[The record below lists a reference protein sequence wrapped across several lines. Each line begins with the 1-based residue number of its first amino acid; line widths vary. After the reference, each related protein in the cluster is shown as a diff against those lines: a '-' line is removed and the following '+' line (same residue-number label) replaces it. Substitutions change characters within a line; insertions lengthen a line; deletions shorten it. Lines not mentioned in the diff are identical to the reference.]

1 MRISDK
7 PTTTN
12 LGLSLVKRQ
21 IIAATQRP
29 GFRSLAIAPCTL
41 HRQGYSFSITTYTG
55 GMETEQLREPLNA
68 ARQLFQGKVEKII
81 LKKGVKE
88 EDLAALFQRLTDREI
103 SLQDFNR
110 PNIEITFRGKQPTA
124 ETPVLKLTPTVIT
137 SSQAVAKTIVEPI
150 IAPPIQTAA
159 AVPSPQTP
167 ADLLAAGNR
176 LKKQASQNPGNPPT
190 AEIEAWIASAK
201 ERLAAYQ
208 TELGPGPKHNWT
220 ETLIAQRVTFA
231 DLVEAMRKLEAK
243 LGQTP
248 TEINLP
254 GYVPEARG
262 KAWYKQPKF
271 EPRRAPTRPRP
282 AAPAVPVEKSEESPA
297 RVVAQLF
304 GNHCYIAGVRGEL
317 AYFEGK
323 IIGILP
329 SHLAL
334 PNDDIVEVFDTGARL
349 EDETR
354 SFRVFCSY
362 QFMTDYAQSLFNA
375 IANGE
380 SFHYNYSHLLKVGV
394 EMVSATER
402 IGQYIP
408 QGTISSDEIPAL
420 RDSTGTF
427 QLTVKYFSKDW
438 TVSQLVEALAKQP
451 PQAIPVEKERPIFPQ
466 AIQGERLNYLEIW
479 ESKLHGSKVGF
490 IEDKVV
496 GFLPNQLTT
505 DPYAFSPMVVDTGI
519 NSITRGF
526 TYRVYCEQEFL
537 TKIAPRLHK
546 AIINKEL
553 FHLGEYS
560 KFGDTYRIV
569 AREAFDNYP
578 LRANL
583 LAEDYLRLAGSAD
596 ATFSLTV
603 EGFNKEW
610 TVVQLVRA
618 MASNKL
624 RAVPVEQTTAPQAQ
638 ADKPPRPAKLQTRD
652 QLISVI
658 ADIRRINWDCDQG
671 EISELAAS
679 VMLAAINTQGL
690 RVWFEYLT
698 MDNNLAKEYDYCNWD
713 SQLRDAL
720 QILNDFN
727 ARYPRETSA

>member
-1 MRISDK
+1 MSLGMRIKRLMEQDAAAAKRAANANTSRNAKAGQAARTREIARSNAALPTYQAEITTIIELTGAVFAKFTEPVPGYFEKDRIPLSRPLPVDLKVGDKVNVIIRGDANIGREYFINQK
-7 PTTTN
+7 PTEPTKPP
-12 LGLSLVKRQ
+12 VPPKQ
-21 IIAATQRP
+21 EAPAATP
-29 GFRSLAIAPCTL
+29 
-41 HRQGYSFSITTYTG
+41 
-55 GMETEQLREPLNA
+55 
-68 ARQLFQGKVEKII
+68 
-81 LKKGVKE
+81 
-88 EDLAALFQRLTDREI
+88 
-103 SLQDFNR
+103 
-110 PNIEITFRGKQPTA
+110 
-124 ETPVLKLTPTVIT
+124 KLTTPT
-137 SSQAVAKTIVEPI
+137 
-150 IAPPIQTAA
+150 
-159 AVPSPQTP
+159 
-167 ADLLAAGNR
+167 DLLTAGNR

-190 AEIEAWIASAK
+190 AEIKAWIASAK
-201 ERLAAYQ
+201 ERIAAYQ

-220 ETLIAQRVTFA
+220 ETLIAQLTTFA
-231 DLVEAMRKLEAK
+231 DLVETMNKLEKKIGLSPSAISLPRYVAPSK
-243 LGQTP
+243 P
-248 TEINLP
+248 T
-254 GYVPEARG
+254 GAQ
-262 KAWYKQPKF
+262 AWYKQPKF

-282 AAPAVPVEKSEESPA
+282 AAPVEKSGESPA

-375 IANGE
+375 IATGE

-505 DPYAFSPMVVDTGI
+505 DPYAISPMVVDTGI

-546 AIINKEL
+546 AITNKEL

-578 LRANL
+578 LQANL
-583 LAEDYLRLAGSAD
+583 PAEDYLRLAGSAD

-603 EGFNKEW
+603 EGFNQEW

-618 MASNKL
+618 MARDKL
-624 RAVPVEQTTAPQAQ
+624 RAVPVQTNKPARPDNCRTDEQLTSIIGNIRLINSDFATKDISRAQ
-638 ADKPPRPAKLQTRD
+638 ALE
-652 QLISVI
+652 
-658 ADIRRINWDCDQG
+658 G
-671 EISELAAS
+671 LAPF
-679 VMLAAINTQGL
+679 NNPNL
-690 RVWFEYLT
+690 RAWLEYLAQKGRLQAEHRSLY
-698 MDNNLAKEYDYCNWD
+698 NWCANLVEAVDILKNWFP
-713 SQLRDAL
+713 A
-720 QILNDFN
+720 
-727 ARYPRETSA
+727 